1 MPLIDGHL
9 LLQRFTELAKQ
20 AKQIDIAVAWA
31 RSCDAVEALAA
42 SDADIRIVVGIS
54 GNVTDPSTLRR
65 LAEFSEL
72 RIAPD
77 EPPRIFHPKYYCFYG
92 EKTICWVG
100 SANLTNG
107 GFGGNAE
114 LVHEFDVNSDE
125 YRSWFEYLWETL
137 EPDPM
142 PAISEYESKYK
153 PTKAKRSPQ
162 PKVPI
167 AKRDLP
173 SLADIETWT
182 DFVEGLRV
190 YNSYYQ
196 NHDKHHFDV
205 LGETHSWLHT
215 IWTGRDVVRRYNW
228 ANLTPRECYIL
239 RGFTAKDDTEGV
251 WGLLG
256 DMSASRQASF
266 VLNNKNKPDVEAP
279 RQRISEQIQRVVP
292 ATGDIID
299 IAHEAVQEIWAV
311 RCYEDQLHRI
321 GPAAATRWLTLAR
334 PDCLV
339 SVNKASAPGLGEVSH
354 LSQNSDKLA
363 NVYSDLLLWLHD
375 RPWFN
380 EFNNRQPE
388 DHLERAIWNC
398 RAALVDVFVYEP

>member
-9 LLQRFTELAKQ
+9 LLQRFTELANQ

-65 LAEFSEL
+65 LADFAEL

-77 EPPRIFHPKYYCFYG
+77 KPSRTFHPKYYCFYG
-92 EKTICWVG
+92 ERSVCWVG
-100 SANLTNG
+100 SVNLTDR
-107 GFGGNAE
+107 GFGGNIE
-114 LVHEFDVNSDE
+114 LVHEFDVKSDE
-125 YRSWFEYLWETL
+125 YRNWFEYLWETL

-142 PAISEYESKYK
+142 PAIREYESNYT
-153 PTKAKRSPQ
+153 PTKPKQSPQ
-162 PKVPI
+162 PKAAI
-167 AKRDLP
+167 ARRDLP
-173 SLADIETWT
+173 SLADIVTWT
-182 DFVEGLRV
+182 DFVEGLRS
-190 YNSYYQ
+190 YDSYYR

-215 IWTGRDVVRRYNW
+215 IWTGRDVVKRYDW

-266 VLNNKNKPDVEAP
+266 VLNNKNRPDVEAP

-299 IAHEAVQEIWAV
+299 TAHEAVQEIWKV
-311 RCYEDQLHRI
+311 RNTEDDFHSI

-339 SVNKASAPGLGEVSH
+339 SVNKASAPGLGGVSH
-354 LSQNSDKLA
+354 LPRDTNLVY
-363 NVYSDLLLWLHD
+363 VYSDLLLWLHD

>member
-1 MPLIDGHL
+1 MPLIDRYL
-9 LLQRFTELAKQ
+9 LLQRFTERAKQ

-31 RSCDAVEALAA
+31 SSCDAVEALAA
-42 SDADIRIVVGIS
+42 SNAGIRIVVGIS
-54 GNVTDPSTLRR
+54 GNITHPSTLRR
-65 LAEFSEL
+65 LAEFSKL

-92 EKTICWVG
+92 KRTICWVG

-114 LVHEFDVNSDE
+114 LVHEFNVNSDE
-125 YRSWFEYLWETL
+125 YRNWFECLWETL

-162 PKVPI
+162 PKVPV

-182 DFVEGLRV
+182 DFVEGLRA

-215 IWTGRDVVRRYNW
+215 IWTGRDVVRRYDW

-299 IAHEAVQEIWAV
+299 VAHEAVQEIWKI
-311 RCYEDQLHRI
+311 RCYEDQLHGI

-354 LSQNSDKLA
+354 LPRDSNLGY
-363 NVYSDLLLWLHD
+363 VYSDLLLWLHD

-388 DHLERAIWNC
+388 DHFERAIWNC